1 MWCIPGCIMVDF
13 SYSLCARDF
22 FFQFLGILSFFSVR
36 MYDFLPSLFCL
47 MNLRIFFPQW
57 CYKLIPALSVALNST
72 LRSVECRVQWSVHNI
87 VQNYD
92 VHRIFRAHKLIFKKR
107 YEKRKLNIIYKSK
120 SNFSK
125 NIMKSPPKIGQFKKK
140 IKEAK
145 NWKKQYM

>member
-92 VHRIFRAHKLIFKKR
+92 VHRIFRAHKLIFKKTLR
-107 YEKRKLNIIYKSK
+107 EKKTEHNIQVEVE
-120 SNFSK
+120 F
-125 NIMKSPPKIGQFKKK
+125 FKKHNE
-140 IKEAK
+140 ISPK
-145 NWKKQYM
+145 NRTI